1 MVLKQDLTRRLLNF
15 LKMIAAFQIMLS
27 TLLSRIKINPLK
39 ISKKIIKQIIKMA
52 NLLNYQEQVL
62 INQCS
67 ETDLGLKKPVE
78 SLNKFINSTTRCVK
92 SMQGLKLK
100 NK

>member
-1 MVLKQDLTRRLLNF
+1 
-15 LKMIAAFQIMLS
+15 
-27 TLLSRIKINPLK
+27 
-39 ISKKIIKQIIKMA
+39 MA

-67 ETDLGLKKPVE
+67 ETDQGLKKPVE

>member
-1 MVLKQDLTRRLLNF
+1 
-15 LKMIAAFQIMLS
+15 MIAAFQIMLS

-62 INQCS
+62 ISLCS

-78 SLNKFINSTTRCVK
+78 SSNKFINSTTRCVK
-92 SMQGLKLK
+92 NMQGLKLK